1 MESFYK
7 SVKINVE
14 AEDSIPNVIEH
25 LKSVIYSL
33 TNDFN
38 YKCGKISMSI
48 LDDSGKTSIETK
60 KKEDYD

>member
-1 MESFYK
+1 MENFFK

-14 AEDSIPNVIEH
+14 AEDSIPNVIRH
-25 LKSVIYSL
+25 LKSVIDSL

-38 YKCGKISMSI
+38 YDFNKISMSI

-60 KKEDYD
+60 